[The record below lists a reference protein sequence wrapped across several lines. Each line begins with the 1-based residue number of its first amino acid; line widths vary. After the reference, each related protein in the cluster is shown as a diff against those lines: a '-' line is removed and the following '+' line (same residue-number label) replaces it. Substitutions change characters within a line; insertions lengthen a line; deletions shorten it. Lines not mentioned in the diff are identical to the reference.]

1 MILLFYGN
9 KYKIL
14 FNMIIWILWLF
25 LDRSALIEPIQSAEK
40 SAAESDSLV
49 LLTYSCFSF
58 FSPRWYFFS
67 KSSKCL
73 TNPSSSFNRSSS
85 LMMSKSRTGST
96 SPSTWVISLSSNVP
110 EKCQNYYN
118 HAAFYAFI
126 ITLMSKS
133 RTGSTSPS
141 TWVISLSSNV
151 PEKCQN
157 YYNHAVF
164 YAFIITLYFMQ
175 CCNRFENEMLS
186 LSKIIFAVKCEKKDH
201 LFIHLKMHCDLPH
214 MNENRP

>member
-118 HAAFYAFI
+118 
-126 ITLMSKS
+126 
-133 RTGSTSPS
+133 
-141 TWVISLSSNV
+141 N
-151 PEKCQN
+151 
-157 YYNHAVF
+157 AVF